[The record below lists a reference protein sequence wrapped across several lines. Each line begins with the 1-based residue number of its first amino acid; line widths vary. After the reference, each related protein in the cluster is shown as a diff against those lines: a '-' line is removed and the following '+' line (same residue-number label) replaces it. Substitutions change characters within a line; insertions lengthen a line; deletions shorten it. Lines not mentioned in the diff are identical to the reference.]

1 MSDVIRVVLADD
13 HAMMREGVRHVLAG
27 TAGFQVVGEAASGRD
42 AVETAART
50 QPDVVLLDIS
60 MPHGTGLEILGELK
74 RRAPAT
80 RVLVLSV
87 HDDTEYVLESVR
99 AGAAGYLRKDTTPDN
114 LRAAVRA
121 IAAGNGWF
129 SPEVARHLA
138 AAIRDDSGAQIAA
151 PAPAAAPPQPSA
163 GPLTARER
171 EVLSC
176 VARGLTNKEAAGE
189 LGISI
194 RTVETH
200 RDNLMRKL
208 GIHTVAGLTRYAME
222 AGLIDS

>member
-1 MSDVIRVVLADD
+1 MTDVIRVVLADD
-13 HAMMREGVRHVLAG
+13 HAMMREGVRHVLSA
-27 TAGFQVVGEAASGRD
+27 TAGFQIVGEAASGAD
-42 AVETAART
+42 AVEAAARA

-60 MPHGTGLEILGELK
+60 MPQGSGLEILGELR
-74 RRAPAT
+74 RRAPAA

-129 SPEVARHLA
+129 SPEVARHLT
-138 AAIRDDSGAQIAA
+138 AAIRDDGTTPAAGAA
-151 PAPAAAPPQPSA
+151 PAA

-171 EVLSC
+171 EVLTR
-176 VARGLTNKEAAGE
+176 VARGLTNKEAAAE

-208 GIHTVAGLTRYAME
+208 GIHTVAGLTKYALE
-222 AGLIDS
+222 AGLIES

>member
-138 AAIRDDSGAQIAA
+138 AAIRDEPAGPPAA
-151 PAPAAAPPQPSA
+151 PVPAAAPQPSA

-208 GIHTVAGLTRYAME
+208 GIHTVAGLTRYALE
-222 AGLIDS
+222 AGLIES

>member
-13 HAMMREGVRHVLAG
+13 HAMIREGVRHVLSG
-27 TAGFQVVGEAASGRD
+27 TPGFQVVGEAASGRQ
-42 AVETAART
+42 AVEVAERT
-50 QPDVVLLDIS
+50 QPDVVVLDIS
-60 MPHGTGLEILGELK
+60 MPQGTGLEVLAELR
-74 RRAPAT
+74 RRAPAA

-129 SPEVARHLA
+129 SPEVARHLT
-138 AAIRDDSGAQIAA
+138 AAIRDESGAPV
-151 PAPAAAPPQPSA
+151 PAPPAA

-171 EVLSC
+171 EVLAR
-176 VARGLTNKEAAGE
+176 VARGLTNKEAAAE

-208 GIHTVAGLTRYAME
+208 GIHTVAGLTKYALE
-222 AGLIDS
+222 IGIVDT

>member
-1 MSDVIRVVLADD
+1 MI
-13 HAMMREGVRHVLAG
+13 REGVRHVLSG
-27 TAGFQVVGEAASGRD
+27 TPGFQVVGEAAGGRQ
-42 AVETAART
+42 AVEVAERT
-50 QPDVVLLDIS
+50 QPDVVVLDIS
-60 MPHGTGLEILGELK
+60 MPHGTGLEVLGELR
-74 RRAPAT
+74 RRAPAA

-99 AGAAGYLRKDTTPDN
+99 SGAAGYLRKDTTPDN

-129 SPEVARHLA
+129 SPEVARHLT
-138 AAIRDDSGAQIAA
+138 AAIREEPGDPD
-151 PAPAAAPPQPSA
+151 PASASA

-171 EVLSC
+171 EVLARI
-176 VARGLTNKEAAGE
+176 ARGLTNKEAAAE

-208 GIHTVAGLTRYAME
+208 GIHTVAGLTKYALE
-222 AGLIDS
+222 AGVIDS